1 MEEQIAT
8 TFLQLQSATHD
19 NVVILNIEEISN
31 INIDEDGEGTEVT
44 MKNGN
49 RYNIKERISVIKTLL
64 TNYSSILTLKQSYT

>member
-8 TFLQLQSATHD
+8 TFLQLQSATD
-19 NVVILNIEEISN
+19 DSVVILNIEEISN

>member
-64 TNYSSILTLKQSYT
+64 TNYSSILTLKP